1 MKRYLSMIEASK
13 PEPVI
18 DEEKLT
24 FFISKIAIWDFFN
37 ISEATYKAYSVGEK
51 SRLLTEYYSDLFDKY
66 HGWCAEKKIFFRFWL
81 WLYLNW

>member
-37 ISEATYKAYSVGEK
+37 ISEATYKAYSVGDC
-51 SRLLTEYYSDLFDKY
+51 SLNIILIYLTNIMVGVL
-66 HGWCAEKKIFFRFWL
+66 KKKFFL
-81 WLYLNW
+81 GSGCGST